1 MSRLSR
7 AVGRRDKAASL
18 MMSLESNTEDS
29 KPLNVEHDLTLLL
42 RDIPASKIGAL
53 PLLKTKLS
61 PEWETIAVVARCA
74 SLVELWDTPVATIR
88 SYIPVQDTVNVDI
101 LKGHWQL
108 FKEDS
113 SKDVLDYLRLLT
125 PKPLVLTV

>member
-7 AVGRRDKAASL
+7 AVGRRDKATSL
-18 MMSLESNTEDS
+18 MMSLESNIEDS
-29 KPLNVEHDLTLLL
+29 KPLTVEHDLTRLL

-53 PLLKTKLS
+53 PLFKSKLS

-88 SYIPVQDTVNVDI
+88 SYIPVQDTVNVDM
-101 LKGHWQL
+101 LKGQWEL
-108 FKEDS
+108 FKDDS